1 MNGLHTLSY
10 TGFGRQCINSFAE
23 AG

>member
-10 TGFGRQCINSFAE
+10 TGFGRQCINWFAE